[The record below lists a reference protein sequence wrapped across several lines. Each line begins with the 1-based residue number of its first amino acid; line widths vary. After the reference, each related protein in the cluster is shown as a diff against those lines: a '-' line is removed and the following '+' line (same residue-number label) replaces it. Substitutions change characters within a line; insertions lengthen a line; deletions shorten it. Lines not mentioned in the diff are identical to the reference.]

1 MIELDVVRLLNAR
14 FDCTR
19 CRASGSWVRAAR
31 SLRRQNSI
39 IHRMR
44 CVSCSERIVAKVG
57 RGAGLR
63 DDTLAQSRREYQVLC
78 ALHRRFPQDEHY
90 GTLVPLDYLEFA
102 GNGIVI
108 TRYFR
113 GGDLARR
120 LRSLDAS
127 GTREACRSAGIWL
140 RKLHESGDSGTQTGG
155 LAVADKLDY
164 LASTYGDVLD
174 ADAKTRKARE
184 LLAQEAASAGRGVV
198 RPVRLHGD
206 FKPQNMLCDGT
217 KYVGLDI
224 HWGNVGA
231 AVYDIAPFLNHLRL
245 AGRTRADPSC
255 EPAEAEFMA
264 GYGEAVP
271 AHALRWAQLYFAL
284 CYLGGY
290 RAHGRLAAIH
300 AHLRVRPLVLDL
312 ARRLQEAG

>member
-1 MIELDVVRLLNAR
+1 M
-14 FDCTR
+14 
-19 CRASGSWVRAAR
+19 
-31 SLRRQNSI
+31 
-39 IHRMR
+39 
-44 CVSCSERIVAKVG
+44 SCSERIVAKVG
-57 RGAGLR
+57 RGPGLR
-63 DDTLAQSRREYQVLC
+63 DDALTQSRREYQVLC
-78 ALHRRFPQDEHY
+78 ALHRRFPQDERY
-90 GTLVPLDYLEFA
+90 GTLVPLDYLESA
-102 GNGIVI
+102 GNGIVV

-113 GGDLARR
+113 GGDLAHR

-127 GTREACRSAGIWL
+127 GTRGACRSAGIWL
-140 RKLHESGDSGTQTGG
+140 RKLHESGDSGMQTWG
-155 LAVADKLDY
+155 LDVADKLDY

-184 LLAQEAASAGRGVV
+184 LLAQEAARAERVAV

-245 AGRTRADPSC
+245 ADRARADRSC

-271 AHALRWAQLYFAL
+271 VYALRWAQLYFAL

-290 RAHGRLAAIH
+290 RAHGRLATIY

-312 ARRLQEAG
+312 ARRLQETG